1 LTLYQSARI
10 KDDEL
15 DMNKSIIFQ
24 EAKI

>member
-10 KDDEL
+10 KDDEP